1 VEKRDDSRNDSG
13 NGVSFI
19 KREAESTEAQKQQYF
34 RSVRGNIE
42 ENIAYSFEGR
52 GQIFVV
58 GIAERAYGGK
68 RAHKQHRHK
77 EKPEN
82 MVQNRVLF
90 QNVLQ
95 EILFVL

>member
-19 KREAESTEAQKQQYF
+19 KREAESAEAQKQQYF